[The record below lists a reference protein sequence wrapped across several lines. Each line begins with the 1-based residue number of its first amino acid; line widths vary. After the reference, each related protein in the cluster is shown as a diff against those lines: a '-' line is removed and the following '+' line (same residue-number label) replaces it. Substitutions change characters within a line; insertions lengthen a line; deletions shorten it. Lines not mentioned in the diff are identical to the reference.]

1 MNLEDLSPELMEKAK
16 ACKTP
21 EEMLA
26 LAKEEG
32 YELTDA
38 ELEGLAGGM
47 DCGWFCIT
55 VNSCPDVIPTET
67 VFE

>member
-1 MNLEDLSPELMEKAK
+1 MIFEDLTPEQREKAR

-32 YELTDA
+32 RELSEQ
-38 ELEGLAGGM
+38 ELEAVSGGSLCWDNCLADGY
-47 DCGWFCIT
+47 
-55 VNSCPDVIPTET
+55 
-67 VFE
+67 